1 VYGRWAEAVWKMND
15 RQLNSGTAC
24 MAKTALLAVSVL
36 GFAIAAAGSLLA
48 QEASGG
54 TRSPSAQPAIAYLD
68 YQEVS
73 FSLSQWY
80 HAVSARSGAF
90 KKEPPFGRNSVTRGM
105 LPLSGGV
112 TNEMA
117 FAWDRTA
124 GVLYFDLNRNLDL
137 TDDPAGVFTN
147 DHRYGLNYQRFTK
160 VHVPLKTPAGICQAL
175 VDLNCYGYG
184 GITYN
189 ALLRSYW
196 QGKVTLQGAE
206 WQIGLVTQPFEQQAF
221 FEGGSLLLRPWSEH
235 NQPISNES
243 GSLETFPF
251 SQKVF
256 VGNHA
261 YQLRGTVEPQGN
273 VPRVRVQF
281 TEQTPAMGDLK
292 ITGVSV
298 QRVTLEGG
306 DYTVVMDRPDAVVK
320 VPVGSY
326 QRFNACLKKGE
337 LEARLNRGEEMA
349 DKRLVISA
357 QEPLVLPVGG
367 PLTNSVSVIRQG
379 RKLSLNYELVGA
391 GGTYQLVNQDRL
403 HPPEF
408 TVYLGDTKI
417 ASGKFEFG

>member
-1 VYGRWAEAVWKMND
+1 MND
-15 RQLNSGTAC
+15 RELSSGTAC
-24 MAKTALLAVSVL
+24 MAKTALLVVGVL
-36 GFAIAAAGSLLA
+36 GFAIAAARPLLA
-48 QEASGG
+48 QEGSGG
-54 TRSPSAQPAIAYLD
+54 ASSLSAQPATAYLE
-68 YQEVS
+68 YKEVS

-80 HAVSARSGAF
+80 HAVRARSGAF

-105 LPLSGGV
+105 LPLGGGG

-147 DHRYGLNYQRFTK
+147 DQSFGLNYQRFAN
-160 VHVPLKTPAGICQAL
+160 VRVPMKTPAGTCQAL
-175 VDLNCYGYG
+175 VDLNCYSYG
-184 GITYN
+184 GMTCS
-189 ALLRSYW
+189 ALLRSFW
-196 QGKVTLQGAE
+196 QGKVTLQGVE
-206 WQIGLVTQPFEQQAF
+206 WQIGLVVHPFEQQAS

-235 NQPISNES
+235 NQPFSTYS

-261 YQLRGTVEPQGN
+261 YQLRCTAEPSGN

-281 TEQTPAMGDLK
+281 TEQTPALGDLK
-292 ITGVSV
+292 ITGVSL

-326 QRFNACLKKGE
+326 KRFNACLKKGE
-337 LEARLNRGEEMA
+337 TEAHLNRPEGMA
-349 DKRLVISA
+349 NQRLVISE
-357 QEPLVLPVGG
+357 QKPLVLPVGG
-367 PLTNSVSVIRQG
+367 PLTNSVSVSRQG
-379 RKLSLNYELVGA
+379 RKLSLNYQLAGA
-391 GGTYQLVNQDRL
+391 GGTYELGKVDRE

-408 TVYLGDTKI
+408 AIYQGDRKI